1 MQPYRQ
7 TPVALRRVSKLAPR
21 YYGPFQILQKIG
33 SVAYKLD
40 LPSNSKLHP
49 VFHVS
54 KLKVKLGKKVV
65 SQPQL
70 LHVLEASKEIV
81 AHPQA
86 ILGHRHRRRREEI
99 LVHWQGLSPADAT
112 WEDLSFMQA
121 QFPDYIIED
130 KGLAKRG
137 GS

>member
-1 MQPYRQ
+1 MVYLQLQPYRQ
-7 TPVALRRVSKLAPR
+7 TSVALRRVSKLAPH

-54 KLKVKLGKKVV
+54 KLKVKLGKNVV
-65 SQPQL
+65 SQLQL
-70 LHVLEASKEIV
+70 LHVLEASEEIV

-86 ILGHRHRRRREEI
+86 ILGHRH
-99 LVHWQGLSPADAT
+99 
-112 WEDLSFMQA
+112 
-121 QFPDYIIED
+121 
-130 KGLAKRG
+130 
-137 GS
+137 